1 MLDVGKRE
9 RRRVRRHHRV
19 RLRVFGTAQ
28 RPRLNVFRSNAHL
41 YAQVIDDTTGRT
53 LLSASTLDKELTGTV
68 KNGGNVTAAAAVG
81 RVVADEQGLVGVGK
95 GKAAEVP
102 EAISK
107 AVQHAKKNLV
117 RVTIKNGTIPH
128 EVHGQFGAEHVLLKP
143 ASAGTGIVA
152 GGAVR
157 AVIELAGIHN
167 IVAKTLGR
175 GNPFNVVQATLD
187 GLNQLRD
194 PDEVLRIRKAIVQ
207 QAG

>member
-1 MLDVGKRE
+1 MKMNPDELNLKDKVVFINRVAKVVKGGKR
-9 RRRVRRHHRV
+9 
-19 RLRVFGTAQ
+19 FNFTA
-28 RPRLNVFRSNAHL
+28 LV
-41 YAQVIDDTTGRT
+41 V
-53 LLSASTLDKELTGTV
+53 
-68 KNGGNVTAAAAVG
+68 VG
-81 RVVADEQGLVGVGK
+81 DEQGWVGIGK

-107 AVQHAKKNLV
+107 AVKHAKKQLV
-117 RVTIKNGTIPH
+117 RVSIKNGTIPH
-128 EVHGQFGAEHVLLKP
+128 EVRGHFGAEHVMLKP

-157 AVIELAGIHN
+157 AVIELSGIHN

-194 PDEVLRIRKAIVQ
+194 PEEVLRVRKSVVQ